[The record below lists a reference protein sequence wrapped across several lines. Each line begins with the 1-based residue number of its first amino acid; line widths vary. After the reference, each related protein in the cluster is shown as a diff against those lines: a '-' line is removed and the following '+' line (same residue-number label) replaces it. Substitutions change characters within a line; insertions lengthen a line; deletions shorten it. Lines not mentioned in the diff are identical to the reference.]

1 MGVEIAHRIKRIVR
15 EDFMEEM
22 TFEWRPEGKAGSVWT
37 LAGGASQAEGA
48 STTTEGRAITGVSQG
63 QKVQH
68 ARMQ

>member
-1 MGVEIAHRIKRIVR
+1 
-15 EDFMEEM
+15 MEEM